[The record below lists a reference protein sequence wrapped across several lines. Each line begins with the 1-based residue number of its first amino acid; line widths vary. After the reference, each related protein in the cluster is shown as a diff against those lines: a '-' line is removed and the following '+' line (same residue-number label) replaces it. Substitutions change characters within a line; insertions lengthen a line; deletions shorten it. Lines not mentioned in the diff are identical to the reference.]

1 MKNKHRWPLLYGLA
15 LTAFSAYVLLDA
27 FVIPRSYS
35 AVTESATSSA
45 IAASSEA
52 GSGGAAEDGGTEENG
67 GAAESAAVITDSS
80 YNDGSCAIQITQYRA
95 YNTNLYVADITLT
108 GAETLKTAL
117 ANHTYGK
124 NVTAAASEI
133 AADNGAILAI
143 NGDYYGARSGYVIR
157 NGVLY
162 RSTSADSE
170 QQDLVIGAD
179 GSFSIVREGDVT
191 AEELLDAGAQQV
203 LSFGPGLLEDGE
215 ITVEQ
220 NTEVD
225 KAKASNPRTAIGI
238 LGPLHYVFVVADGRT
253 EESSGV
259 SLYELAEFMQKL
271 GVQTAYNL
279 DGGGS
284 STMVFNGAVV
294 NCPTSDGRRIQ
305 ERKVSD
311 IVFIG

>member
-35 AVTESATSSA
+35 AATEGAPSSA
-45 IAASSEA
+45 IAAASE
-52 GSGGAAEDGGTEENG
+52 AEDGSTAENG
-67 GAAESAAVITDSS
+67 GAAESAAVITDNS

-95 YNTNLYVADITLT
+95 YDTDLYVADITLT

-117 ANHTYGK
+117 ASNTYGK
-124 NVTAAASEI
+124 NVTAATSEI
-133 AADNGAILAI
+133 AQANGAILAI
-143 NGDYYGARSGYVIR
+143 NGDYYGTRNGYVIR
-157 NGVLY
+157 NGALY
-162 RSTSADSE
+162 RSTSAGSE

-225 KAKASNPRTAIGI
+225 KAKTSNPRTAIGI

-253 EESSGV
+253 EASTGV

-294 NCPTSDGRRIQ
+294 NCPTSDGRHIQ

>member
-52 GSGGAAEDGGTEENG
+52 GSGDTTEGGDTT
-67 GAAESAAVITDSS
+67 ESAAVITDSS

-124 NVTAAASEI
+124 NVTAATSEI

-162 RSTSADSE
+162 RRTSADSE

>member
-35 AVTESATSSA
+35 AVTENASSSA

-52 GSGGAAEDGGTEENG
+52 GDGRAAESSGAAD
-67 GAAESAAVITDSS
+67 SAAVITDSS
-80 YNDGSCAIQITQYRA
+80 YNDGDCAIQITQYRA
-95 YNTNLYVADITLT
+95 YDTNLYVADITLS
-108 GAETLKTAL
+108 GAGTLKTAL
-117 ANHTYGK
+117 ANNTYGK
-124 NVTAAASEI
+124 NVTAATSEI

-162 RSTSADSE
+162 RSTSAGSE

-203 LSFGPGLLEDGE
+203 LSFGPGLLEDGG

-225 KAKASNPRTAIGI
+225 KAKTSNPRTAIGI

-271 GVQTAYNL
+271 DVQTAYNL

>member
-1 MKNKHRWPLLYGLA
+1 MSGKLRWPLLYGLA

-27 FVIPRSYS
+27 FVIPRSYLT
-35 AVTESATSSA
+35 VTEGAP
-45 IAASSEA
+45 SSEA
-52 GSGGAAEDGGTEENG
+52 AVSSEAESGSTAENG
-67 GAAESAAVITDSS
+67 GAAENAAVITDSS
-80 YNDGSCAIQITQYRA
+80 YNDGSCAIEITQYRA
-95 YNTNLYVADITLT
+95 YDTDLYVADITPT
-108 GAETLKTAL
+108 GPETLKTAL
-117 ANHTYGK
+117 AGNTYGK
-124 NVTAAASEI
+124 NVTAATSAI
-133 AADNGAILAI
+133 AEDNGAVLAI
-143 NGDYYGARSGYVIR
+143 NGDYYGARNGYVIR

-162 RSTSADSE
+162 RSTSASRE

-203 LSFGPGLLEDGE
+203 LSFGPGLLEDGA

-225 KAKASNPRTAIGI
+225 KARTSNPRTSIGI
-238 LGPLHYVFVVADGRT
+238 LSPLHYVFVVADGRT
-253 EESSGV
+253 EASAGL
-259 SLYELAEFMQKL
+259 SLYELAEFMQGL
-271 GVQTAYNL
+271 GVQTTYNL

-284 STMVFNGAVV
+284 STMVFNGTVV
-294 NCPTSDGRRIQ
+294 NCPTSDGRHIR

>member
-35 AVTESATSSA
+35 AVTESTTSSA

-52 GSGGAAEDGGTEENG
+52 GSG

-117 ANHTYGK
+117 ANYTYGK
-124 NVTAAASEI
+124 NVTAATSEI

-284 STMVFNGAVV
+284 STIVFNGAVV

>member
-35 AVTESATSSA
+35 TVTEGASSSA
-45 IAASSEA
+45 ITASSE
-52 GSGGAAEDGGTEENG
+52 GGGGTIGGGGTAENG
-67 GAAESAAVITDSS
+67 GAAESAVVTDSS
-80 YNDGSCAIQITQYRA
+80 YNDGDCAIQITQYRA
-95 YNTNLYVADITLT
+95 YDTDLYVADITLT

-117 ANHTYGK
+117 ANNTYGK
-124 NVTAAASEI
+124 NVTAATSEI

-162 RSTSADSE
+162 RSASAGSE

-179 GSFSIVREGDVT
+179 GSFSIVREGNVT
-191 AEELLDAGAQQV
+191 AEELLNAGAQQV

-215 ITVEQ
+215 ITVKQ

-225 KAKASNPRTAIGI
+225 KAKTSNPRTAIGI

-271 GVQTAYNL
+271 GVQAAYNL

-305 ERKVSD
+305 ERRVSD

>member
-1 MKNKHRWPLLYGLA
+1 MENKHRWPLFYGLA
-15 LTAFSAYVLLDA
+15 LTAFSAYVLLDT

-35 AVTESATSSA
+35 AVTESASSSA
-45 IAASSEA
+45 IVASSEA
-52 GSGGAAEDGGTEENG
+52 GSGSTTEGDSTEENV
-67 GAAESAAVITDSS
+67 GAAESSAVITDSS

-95 YNTNLYVADITLT
+95 YDTDLYVADITLT
-108 GAETLKTAL
+108 GTETLKTAL
-117 ANHTYGK
+117 ANSTYGK
-124 NVTAAASEI
+124 NVTAATSEI
-133 AADNGAILAI
+133 AADNRAILAI
-143 NGDYYGARSGYVIR
+143 NGDYYGVRSGYVIR

-162 RSTSADSE
+162 RSTPAGSE

-203 LSFGPGLLEDGE
+203 LSFGPSLLEDGK
-215 ITVEQ
+215 ITVKQ

-225 KAKASNPRTAIGI
+225 KAKTSNPRTAIGI

-253 EESSGV
+253 EASSGV

-294 NCPTSDGRRIQ
+294 NCPTSDGRHIQ